1 MCNIHPLFNEFPHML
16 HGGDYN
22 PDQWKAT
29 PEIWDEDMRLA
40 RLSGCNCFSVGIFSW
55 AELEPEEGVFNF
67 AFLDTII
74 DKIYKNGGR
83 VFLATP
89 SGARPRW
96 LAQKY
101 PEVLRVND
109 MGIRNMYGSRQ
120 NHCYTSPIYR
130 EKVRIINEKLS
141 ERYGK
146 HPAVLMWHLSNE
158 YRGECHCP
166 LCQAA
171 FRDWLKARYNGDLD
185 ALNHAYWTAFW
196 SHQYTDWSQVEPPS
210 ARGDFKTVPGLVL
223 DWKRFVTEQTTD
235 FIRAEAAAVRKHSDL
250 PVTTNLMTTF
260 DEINYA
266 VVKDALDII
275 SWDAYPYW
283 HSPEGNAIE
292 ASRTA
297 FNHDWF
303 RAMKPGQPFLL
314 MESTPQA
321 ANWHVVS
328 KLKRPGMHKLSCM
341 QAIAHGSDSA
351 MYFQWRKGRGGLEK
365 FHGAVVDHVG
375 HEHTRSFKEI
385 AETGALLSKLDS
397 VVGTGVD
404 AQVALV
410 YDIENR
416 WALDTLSGM
425 VTGRK
430 GYTDECQMHYHALW
444 KQGINVD
451 VIDMHADYSKYKMV
465 IAPMLY
471 MAPQSVV
478 DAIERYT
485 ANGGIF
491 VGTYT
496 TGTVNE
502 TDLCYL
508 GGRPAGVL
516 KDVFG
521 LWAEELDVLYP
532 EDKNE
537 IDLSGK
543 RYPLVTYFDVAH
555 PSSAE
560 VLATV
565 TDDYYAGNGAIFKNK
580 YGKGSAYYIAFRSN
594 QDFYNDFYTALTDE
608 FAIIRA
614 LPSLPEGVSAHTRN
628 GGFLF
633 IENYNSEAVEVAL
646 DGAYINMETGETVN
660 EACTL
665 GAYGIA
671 VLKKE

>member
-1 MCNIHPLFNEFPHML
+1 
-16 HGGDYN
+16 
-22 PDQWKAT
+22 
-29 PEIWDEDMRLA
+29 
-40 RLSGCNCFSVGIFSW
+40 
-55 AELEPEEGVFNF
+55 
-67 AFLDTII
+67 
-74 DKIYKNGGR
+74 
-83 VFLATP
+83 
-89 SGARPRW
+89 
-96 LAQKY
+96 
-101 PEVLRVND
+101 
-109 MGIRNMYGSRQ
+109 
-120 NHCYTSPIYR
+120 YTSPIYR

-283 HSPEGNAIE
+283 HSPEGNAIA

-303 RAMKPGQPFLL
+303 RAMKPGKPYIL

-444 KQGINVD
+444 KQGIKVD

-478 DAIERYT
+478 DAIERYV

-491 VGTYT
+491 IGTYT

-543 RYPLVTYFDVAH
+543 RYPLETYFDVAH

-560 VLATV
+560 ELATV

-594 QDFYNDFYTALTDE
+594 QDFYNDFYASLTDE

-614 LPSLPEGVSAHTRN
+614 LPTLPEGVSAHTRN

-633 IENYNSEAVEVAL
+633 IENYNSAAVDVML
-646 DGAYINMETGETVN
+646 DGAYINMETGETVT
-660 EACTL
+660 EACSL

-671 VLKKE
+671 VLQKN